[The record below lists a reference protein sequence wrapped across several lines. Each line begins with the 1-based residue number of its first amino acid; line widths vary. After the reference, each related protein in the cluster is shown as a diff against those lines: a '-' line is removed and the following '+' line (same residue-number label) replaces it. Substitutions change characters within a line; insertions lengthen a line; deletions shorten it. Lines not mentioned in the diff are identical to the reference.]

1 MKPEDEKHE
10 ESKHVALRQTCVQR
24 SDVRGYRRDKNR
36 HNLSINVRAVCGKR
50 VKVSV
55 CFCART
61 TWTSLVSRANMRVR
75 ALKNLFYSRVIETV
89 LCQRARVIL
98 LKLFE
103 KLAGKLRATRARLC

>member
-1 MKPEDEKHE
+1 
-10 ESKHVALRQTCVQR
+10 
-24 SDVRGYRRDKNR
+24 
-36 HNLSINVRAVCGKR
+36 
-50 VKVSV
+50 
-55 CFCART
+55 
-61 TWTSLVSRANMRVR
+61 MRVR